1 MVGAER
7 LSKSG
12 GLIVLHP
19 LLITFILLSSY
30 PIIYDIPTP
39 FWFIIL
45 AAFILSIIFLFLQNW
60 FSEQS
65 VLYLLFFS
73 DIPLIGS
80 MVHYTGG
87 LDSLFPLLYIILIIV
102 SSMYLFRKGSY
113 IISISSVIFFVGL
126 LIFEAHGSPYPMRFV
141 IYRFYIFALLFLF
154 TGILSGAFSERYRVR
169 GEEVRRL
176 RLTTEEI
183 IRNLPSGI
191 ITIDSSGEILYTNIA
206 KSRIRTKVHLYI
218 AKFLKSPHTPS
229 SISIELKSGKRYYI
243 LSCARIYDSRAAL
256 GVLQDLTDVR
266 RLQEASRVSRQ
277 TKLLA
282 ELGGSLAHEIR
293 NPLASIRGSLEVIR
307 DAVKKREIV
316 PFIKM
321 AMKESV
327 RLNEIVTDFLNFA
340 QFTPTKMNH
349 VRINDVLNE
358 ALLDTLYK
366 AKNKNISVKR
376 RGKDF
381 LVLADVNKLKSV
393 FINILN
399 NAYEVSKKGQYI
411 EIDTSDNGREGFIK
425 IHDHGS
431 GITKKDLK
439 KIFDPFFTTRRGG
452 TGLGLAIAKNIIEA
466 HNGMIEATSRVGKG
480 TTFTIILPAS

>member
-1 MVGAER
+1 MVAAER
-7 LSKSG
+7 FSKVG

-45 AAFILSIIFLFLQNW
+45 TAFILSIIFLFFQNW
-60 FSEQS
+60 FSEQT
-65 VLYLLFFS
+65 VLYLLFCS
-73 DIPLIGS
+73 DIPLVGT

-87 LDSLFPLLYIILIIV
+87 LDSLFPLLYVLLIIL
-102 SSMYLFRKGSY
+102 SSMYLFRKGAY
-113 IISISSVIFFVGL
+113 IISISAVIFFIGL
-126 LIFEAHGSPYPMRFV
+126 VIFEAHGGTYPMRFV

-169 GEEVRRL
+169 TEEVKRL

-218 AKFLKSPHTPS
+218 ARFLKSPHIPS
-229 SISIELKSGKRYYI
+229 SISIELKSGKHYYV
-243 LSCARIYDSRAAL
+243 LSCARIFDARVAL
-256 GVLQDLTDVR
+256 GVLQDLSDIR
-266 RLQEASRVSRQ
+266 RLQETSKVSRQ

-307 DAVKKREIV
+307 DTVKKREIV

-321 AMKESV
+321 AIKESN

-340 QFTPTKMNH
+340 QFTPTKMNR
-349 VRINDVLNE
+349 VRINDVLND
-358 ALLDTLYK
+358 ALLDTMYR
-366 AKNKNISVKR
+366 AKNKNITVKR

-381 LVLADVNKLKSV
+381 FVLADVNKLKSV
-393 FINILN
+393 FINIIN
-399 NAYEVSKKGQYI
+399 NAYDVSKPGQYI
-411 EIDTSDNGREGFIK
+411 EIDSSERGGEGFVK
-425 IHDHGS
+425 IQDYGS

-466 HNGMIEATSRVGKG
+466 HSGRIGVTSKVGKG
-480 TTFTIILPAS
+480 TTFTVVLPTT